1 MFDVLEVVDV
11 VVAGGGGG
19 DTTSPVGILPAR
31 AVTDIRPVRATA
43 IAKRFI
49 FEVSFC
55 D

>member
-1 MFDVLEVVDV
+1 VFDVLELVDV

-31 AVTDIRPVRATA
+31 AVMDIRLVRATA

-49 FEVSFC
+49 FGFSFC